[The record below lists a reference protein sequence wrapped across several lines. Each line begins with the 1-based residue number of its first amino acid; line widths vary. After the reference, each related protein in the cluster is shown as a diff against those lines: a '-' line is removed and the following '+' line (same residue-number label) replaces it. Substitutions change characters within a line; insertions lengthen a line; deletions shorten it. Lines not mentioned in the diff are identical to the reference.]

1 MYYVLYICNIHYTLY
16 TIHTTTR
23 KTASRL
29 LSAICYLPYPT
40 ETYAY
45 PKETHAHPKE
55 THAHP
60 KETHAHP
67 KETHAHPKEI
77 IGLLL
82 WNVGRN
88 QAHFFFTKIEK

>member
-1 MYYVLYICNIHYTLY
+1 MYYVLCNIHYTLYLY

-29 LSAICYLPYPT
+29 LSSLCYLLYPT
-40 ETYAY
+40 
-45 PKETHAHPKE
+45 ETHAHPKE

-60 KETHAHP
+60 KETHARP

-82 WNVGRN
+82 WNAGRKRLIC
-88 QAHFFFTKIEK
+88 FSPGLKIKEIKI